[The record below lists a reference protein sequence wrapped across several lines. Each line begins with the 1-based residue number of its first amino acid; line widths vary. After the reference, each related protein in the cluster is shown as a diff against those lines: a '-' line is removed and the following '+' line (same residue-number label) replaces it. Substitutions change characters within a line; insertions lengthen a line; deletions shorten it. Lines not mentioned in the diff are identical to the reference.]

1 MVANNEF
8 LIQVRDLKKYYYRER
23 IFSADKKPIR
33 AVDGFSF
40 SIRKGETLGLVG
52 ESGCGKTTVGKSMLK
67 LIEPTSGQILFKDQD
82 ILRLDR
88 KAMRRLR
95 PHMQFIFQDPYE
107 SLNPRM
113 KVGEIVGEGMEVHR
127 IAQGKEKARRV
138 SDLLEKVGL
147 HPQDA
152 LRYPHEF
159 SGGQRQ
165 RIGIARAISLNP
177 ELIVADEPVSAL
189 DVSIQAQILNL
200 LMDLRDQLGLT
211 YLFISHDLRI
221 VKHISDRIAVMYMG
235 KMVEMANGE
244 DLFRRPLH
252 PYTQVLLAAIPK
264 LTLRLRPSPALQNG
278 DKGALRVNPEQA
290 LAFGPERA
298 EGLTPHKREEALVK
312 EEHRPVLPEVGCIFQ
327 SRCPHPREKCQIEEP
342 LLLDEGDHH
351 FVACHFIS

>member
-1 MVANNEF
+1 MSQNNY

-23 IFSADKKPIR
+23 LFSADQKPIR
-33 AVDGFSF
+33 AVDGISF

-52 ESGCGKTTVGKSMLK
+52 ESGCGKTTVGKSILR
-67 LIEPTSGQILFKDQD
+67 LIEPTSGQILFKGKD

-88 KAMRRLR
+88 KTMRGLRLL
-95 PHMQFIFQDPYE
+95 MQFIFQDPYE

-113 KVGEIVGEGMEVHR
+113 KVGEIVGEGLEVHR

-147 HPQDA
+147 HPQDS

-165 RIGIARAISLNP
+165 RIGIARAISLRP

-200 LMDLRDQLGLT
+200 LMDLKDQLDLT

-235 KMVEMANGE
+235 KMVEMANSE
-244 DLFRRPLH
+244 DLFNRPLH
-252 PYTQVLLAAIPK
+252 PYTRLLFKAIPQID
-264 LTLRLRPSPALQNG
+264 PSKRREERFIKEESPG
-278 DKGALRVNPEQA
+278 FPSEQA
-290 LAFGPERA
+290 CL
-298 EGLTPHKREEALVK
+298 
-312 EEHRPVLPEVGCIFQ
+312 FQ
-327 SRCPHPREKCQIEEP
+327 PRCPHFQERCKIEEP
-342 LLLDEGDHH
+342 LLLDEGEDH
-351 FVACHFIS
+351 FVACHFVP

>member
-1 MVANNEF
+1 MAQNNF

-23 IFSADKKPIR
+23 IFSSDKKPIR
-33 AVDGFSF
+33 AVDGISF

-52 ESGCGKTTVGKSMLK
+52 ESGCGKTTVGKSILR
-67 LIEPTSGQILFKDQD
+67 LIEPTAGQILFKNQD
-82 ILRLDR
+82 ILRLGR

-95 PHMQFIFQDPYE
+95 PLMQFIFQDPYE

-127 IAQGKEKARRV
+127 IAHGKEKTQRV
-138 SDLLEKVGL
+138 SHLLEKVGL

-152 LRYPHEF
+152 LRYAHEF

-252 PYTQVLLAAIPK
+252 PYTEMLLTAIPK
-264 LTLRLRPSPALQNG
+264 LTPQ
-278 DKGALRVNPEQA
+278 
-290 LAFGPERA
+290 
-298 EGLTPHKREEALVK
+298 KREEAFVK
-312 EEHRPVLPEVGCIFQ
+312 EEHHHVLSEEGCVFQ
-327 SRCPHPREKCQIEEP
+327 FRCPHPREKCQIEEP

-351 FVACHFIS
+351 FVACHFISYTERH

>member
-1 MVANNEF
+1 MVQNEY
-8 LIQVRDLKKYYYRER
+8 LIEVQDLKKYFYRER
-23 IFSADKKPIR
+23 LFSSDKEPVR
-33 AVDGFSF
+33 AVDGISF

-52 ESGCGKTTVGKSMLK
+52 ESGCGKTTAGKSILR
-67 LIEPTSGQILFKDQD
+67 LIEPTSGQISFNGQD
-82 ILRLDR
+82 IVHLNRESMR
-88 KAMRRLR
+88 KTR

-113 KVGEIVGEGMEVHR
+113 KVGEIVGEGLEVHQ
-127 IAQGKEKARRV
+127 IARGTEKLHRV
-138 SDLLEKVGL
+138 AELLREVGL

-211 YLFISHDLRI
+211 YIFISHDLRI

-235 KMVEMANGE
+235 KIVEMATGE
-244 DLFRRPLH
+244 DLFHRPLH
-252 PYTQVLLAAIPK
+252 PYTQLLLRAIPK
-264 LTLRLRPSPALQNG
+264 LDPS
-278 DKGALRVNPEQA
+278 R
-290 LAFGPERA
+290 R
-298 EGLTPHKREEALVK
+298 REEAFVRDEPHFIPSEK
-312 EEHRPVLPEVGCIFQ
+312 GCLFQ
-327 SRCPHPREKCQIEEP
+327 PRCPHTKERCKTEEP
-342 LLLDEGDHH
+342 LLLDEGGGHL
-351 FVACHFIS
+351 VACHFVA